1 MHPGGALGSG
11 SGRVATVISICSTGA
26 VDRSLTLADIAQYVD
41 KPDRILWIDFPGVPT
56 QAELDLLQ
64 QNFGLFPR
72 TLAHLTRSH
81 RGPRAVRYLRCRLV
95 VIYDVALDA
104 TSGEVLTYELV
115 HLIGERFLITAHP
128 ESSNVIPLATQE
140 IDNNIA
146 NFGFS
151 VSALTYAILNAL
163 VDRYDAAIAQIQT
176 QVDQLRQRILEQHE
190 SEGVDDVYRMTTQLG
205 DMRGVMSP
213 EEDLISSMHS
223 PDSTSESP
231 ELTDAFQDVAID
243 LQSAIGTIDQS
254 STLVS
259 NLLDTYESLKSDAL
273 NTLVKRLT
281 VLSIMLALIALIPS
295 VFGISL
301 NRSPFRNGYQGYLV
315 SYFLMG
321 LIGWIVWIV
330 AKRIGWL
337 K

>member
-1 MHPGGALGSG
+1 MP
-11 SGRVATVISICSTGA
+11 TVISIDTNGK
-26 VDRSLTLADIAQYVD
+26 VDRSLTLDDLAQQAG
-41 KPDRILWIDFPGVPT
+41 KSEQILWVDFPGAPT

-64 QNFGLFPR
+64 KVFGLFPR
-72 TLAHLTRSH
+72 TLAHLTRAH

-104 TSGEVLTYELV
+104 TTGQVLTYELV
-115 HLIGERFLITAHP
+115 HLIGERFLITSHP
-128 ESSNVIPLATQE
+128 DSSNVIPLASKE

-151 VSALTYAILNAL
+151 VSALTYAILDAL
-163 VDRYDAAIAQIQT
+163 VNRYDAAISQIQA

-231 ELTDAFQDVAID
+231 ELTDAFRDVAID

-273 NTLVKRLT
+273 NNLVKRLT
-281 VLSIMLALIALIPS
+281 VLSIMLALIALIPAI
-295 VFGISL
+295 FGISL
-301 NRSPFRNGYQGYLV
+301 NVSPFRNGYQGYLI
-315 SYFLMG
+315 SLFLMG
-321 LIGWIVWIV
+321 SLGWLVWIV
-330 AKRIGWL
+330 ARRIGWL

>member
-1 MHPGGALGSG
+1 MP
-11 SGRVATVISICSTGA
+11 TVIAIDTNGKI
-26 VDRSLTLADIAQYVD
+26 DRSLTLADLAQQAGQSEQ
-41 KPDRILWIDFPGVPT
+41 ILWVDFPGAPT
-56 QAELDLLQ
+56 QAELDVLQ
-64 QNFGLFPR
+64 KVFDLFPR
-72 TLAHLTRSH
+72 TLAHLTRAH
-81 RGPRAVRYLRCRLV
+81 RGPRAVRFLRCRLV

-104 TSGEVLTYELV
+104 TTGEVQSYELV
-115 HLIGERFLITAHP
+115 HLIGERFLITSHP
-128 ESSNVIPLATQE
+128 GSSNVIPLASQD
-140 IDNNIA
+140 IDNNIS

-151 VSALTYAILNAL
+151 VSALTYAILNTL
-163 VDRYDAAIAQIQT
+163 VDRYDAAIAQIQA

-190 SEGVDDVYRMTTQLG
+190 SEGVEDVYRMTKQLG
-205 DMRGVMSP
+205 DLRQVMSP

-223 PDSTSESP
+223 PDSTLESP
-231 ELTDAFQDVAID
+231 ELTDAFQDVSID

-273 NTLVKRLT
+273 NNLVKRLT

-301 NRSPFRNGYQGYLV
+301 NVSPFRNGYQGYLV
-315 SYFLMG
+315 SYFLMLLMG
-321 LIGWIVWIV
+321 ILVWGV
-330 AKRIGWL
+330 ARRIGWL